1 MCVCVCSATGWV
13 DGWKWNK
20 SWVAVAQRE
29 GGKDGGWEER
39 EREGGRECA
48 RIVPNAKLRLVASDV
63 SVLERRRRR
72 KG

>member
-1 MCVCVCSATGWV
+1 MDGNGTKVGWQ
-13 DGWKWNK
+13 WH
-20 SWVAVAQRE
+20 RE

-39 EREGGRECA
+39 ERECA